1 MHFGHGHSFLL
12 IRTFVPR
19 FGLLADIGVKDGSV
33 YNTSLALYFIGYCL
47 FEVPANIVLKKLNPQ
62 IWLPILTVTWGVVAT
77 LQGLVKNEAGFLA
90 ARFFM
95 GVAEAGLFP
104 GVLFVFS

>member
-1 MHFGHGHSFLL
+1 MLNS
-12 IRTFVPR
+12 
-19 FGLLADIGVKDGSV
+19 FGLLADIGVTDGSV
-33 YNTSLALYFIGYCL
+33 YNTALALYFIGYCL
-47 FEVPANIVLKKLNPQ
+47 FEVPANIVLKKLNPT
-62 IWLPILTVTWGVVAT
+62 IWLPILTVTWGIVAT